1 MTDEALRRSDELL
14 NELIETVET
23 ARALPMS
30 ASCVLPRERLLDLL
44 DELREVLP
52 PEMDEARTLIATR
65 ERVLKDSYE
74 NAAHARERA
83 VAEAD
88 AVLADAGHRASQ
100 VLADAERRAQEALE
114 TGRAEHGRLVAATTV
129 HQSAAQAAA
138 ALRDEA
144 EKYHR
149 QLSADAELYDNKVR
163 SAADQY
169 AREARA
175 DAERYATKLTTDAE
189 DYAERTLDELSVV
202 LHRSA
207 ATAEQGRAAL
217 AQRRAGAWTEQS
229 AGLTDA
235 DPGRDPRAALSA

>member
-14 NELIETVET
+14 SELIETVET

-52 PEMDEARTLIATR
+52 PEMDDARTVIATR
-65 ERVLKDSYE
+65 ERFLKDAYE
-74 NAAHARERA
+74 SAAQSRDRA

-88 AVLADAGHRASQ
+88 AVLADAGHHAAQ
-100 VLADAERRAQEALE
+100 LVADAERRAREAIE
-114 TGRAEHGRLVAATTV
+114 SGKVEHARLVAAT
-129 HQSAAQAAA
+129 
-138 ALRDEA
+138 
-144 EKYHR
+144 
-149 QLSADAELYDNKVR
+149 SADAELYDNKVR

-189 DYAERTLDELSVV
+189 DYAERTLDELSAV

-207 ATAEQGRAAL
+207 TTAEQGRAAL
-217 AQRRAGAWTEQS
+217 AQRRASAWSEQGAGPGTRAVE
-229 AGLTDA
+229 DA
-235 DPGRDPRAALSA
+235 RAPLSA